1 MLMSNGSRGFAIPGN
16 SHTYNE
22 GLMFHPHHSQ
32 ILNDSDCNMLIQQES
47 ADNTQFMNQ
56 WQHPQ
61 AVAFT
66 DNAQYVGSVNS
77 SGLL

>member
-1 MLMSNGSRGFAIPGN
+1 
-16 SHTYNE
+16 
-22 GLMFHPHHSQ
+22 
-32 ILNDSDCNMLIQQES
+32 
-47 ADNTQFMNQ
+47 MNQ

-77 SGLL
+77 SGLLQQSMMASSIRMNRSKSKTPVFAQTAQSTIQNNSCVNIRAGSSSRQRKN